1 MKKAKCFIVIL
12 SLIMLLSSCHV
23 QSSLECP
30 ESQPYVM
37 NSYKITVA
45 RDDNSS
51 PAELLERA
59 KNENAEAVILNE
71 TQARS
76 GDRHVFDEYLN
87 DNTLIFFTKMT
98 DREIAELYK
107 IPFDFGGAAQDG
119 DIRLGTALTMLDG
132 RYHFIDSTVVFEQSG
147 AVSAEAPDQD
157 AVNRALNETIDI
169 EQAVKHLH
177 KATAGSRGEYT
188 YPQFSHY
195 VYTKAGHVIDKT
207 GSLIAVQGY
216 SLYIYNYPVT
226 NINER
231 MAHDYEAMGCA
242 FYYPIDRVKC
252 NQMTV
257 GIRNTGK
264 LEASYETDASQING
278 VDHRQ
283 MIEFSHTPYTNKWRF
298 PMNPCKV
305 SNNRGVYKA
314 DLGYVSDQG
323 RDMMGSEWEVKY
335 KNPKLGEHQLF
346 MPGIEIASDLPESI
360 GKVRMDVAVPVSFN
374 IFGTPTSWSLVTGT
388 YDNINLTVTQ

>member
-1 MKKAKCFIVIL
+1 M
-12 SLIMLLSSCHV
+12 
-23 QSSLECP
+23 
-30 ESQPYVM
+30 
-37 NSYKITVA
+37 
-45 RDDNSS
+45 
-51 PAELLERA
+51 
-59 KNENAEAVILNE
+59 
-71 TQARS
+71 
-76 GDRHVFDEYLN
+76 
-87 DNTLIFFTKMT
+87 
-98 DREIAELYK
+98 
-107 IPFDFGGAAQDG
+107 
-119 DIRLGTALTMLDG
+119 
-132 RYHFIDSTVVFEQSG
+132 
-147 AVSAEAPDQD
+147 
-157 AVNRALNETIDI
+157 
-169 EQAVKHLH
+169 
-177 KATAGSRGEYT
+177 
-188 YPQFSHY
+188 
-195 VYTKAGHVIDKT
+195 
-207 GSLIAVQGY
+207 QGY

-242 FYYPIDRVKC
+242 FYYPIGMVKC
-252 NQMTV
+252 RQLTV

-314 DLGYVSDQG
+314 DVGYVSDQG

>member
-1 MKKAKCFIVIL
+1 MKRIRFTFVLLALIFSL
-12 SLIMLLSSCHV
+12 SACYIKSSP
-23 QSSLECP
+23 EYP

-37 NSYKITVA
+37 NSYEITIV
-45 RDDNSS
+45 RNDNSS
-51 PAELLERA
+51 PAELFERA
-59 KNENAEAVILNE
+59 QNENAKAVILNE
-71 TQARS
+71 TQARD
-76 GDRHVFDEYLN
+76 GDRRVFDEYLN
-87 DNTLIFFTKMT
+87 DDTLIFFTKMT

-107 IPFDFGGAAQDG
+107 IPFDFGGAAQDS

-132 RYHFIDSTVVFEQSG
+132 RYHFIDSTVVFEQSN
-147 AVSAEAPDQD
+147 ADSAEAPDQD
-157 AVNRALNETIDI
+157 TVNRALNETMDI
-169 EQAVKHLH
+169 EQTVKHLH
-177 KATAGSRGEYT
+177 MACAGSRGEYT

-195 VYTKAGHVIDKT
+195 VYTKASHVIDKK

-252 NQMTV
+252 SQMTV
-257 GIRNTGK
+257 GIRNIGK
-264 LEASYETDASQING
+264 LEASYETDASQISG

-283 MIEFSHTPYTNKWRF
+283 MIEFSHTPYTNYWQF

-305 SNNRGVYKA
+305 INKRGVYKVY
-314 DLGYVSDQG
+314 LGYVSEQG

-346 MPGIEIASDLPESI
+346 MPGIEIASDLPEST

>member
-1 MKKAKCFIVIL
+1 MKRIRFAFILLALIFSL
-12 SLIMLLSSCHV
+12 SACYVKSLL
-23 QSSLECP
+23 EYP

-37 NSYKITVA
+37 NSYEITVA

-59 KNENAEAVILNE
+59 KNENAAAVILNE
-71 TQARS
+71 AQARA

-87 DNTLIFFTKMT
+87 DKTLIFFTKMT

-107 IPFDFGGAAQDG
+107 IPFDFGGAAKDG

-147 AVSAEAPDQD
+147 ADSVETPDQD
-157 AVNRALNETIDI
+157 TVNRALNGTIDI

-195 VYTKAGHVIDKT
+195 VYTKAGHVIDKN

-252 NQMTV
+252 SQITV
-257 GIRNTGK
+257 GIRNVGK
-264 LEASYETDASQING
+264 LEASYAIDYARINSVNLRQI
-278 VDHRQ
+278 
-283 MIEFSHTPYTNKWRF
+283 IEYSNTPYSNLWKF
-298 PMNPCKV
+298 PINPCIIII
-305 SNNRGVYKA
+305 NIEDYKA
-314 DLGYVSDQG
+314 DLGYYSDQG

-374 IFGTPTSWSLVTGT
+374 IFGTPTGWSLVTGT